1 MAYYPVP
8 LLCWAAAV
16 YCCSLAFEMLSTNT
30 DKMKPIVVS
39 VEQNL
44 CFSGVKSSYMYM
56 LRLLVSDQQA
66 VCKKINVHDLYN
78 CALVT
83 CSLSM
88 AH

>member
-1 MAYYPVP
+1 MACYPIS

-16 YCCSLAFEMLSTNT
+16 YCCSFAFEMLITNT

-56 LRLLVSDQQA
+56 LRLLLSHHQA
-66 VCKKINVHDLYN
+66 VCKKINVHDPLQ
-78 CALVT
+78 L
-83 CSLSM
+83 
-88 AH
+88 